1 MALNTITTATS
12 SISPTMATQYYDKK
26 LLRDMK
32 PYLIHTQFG
41 QKRQIPQRNGK
52 IIQFRKFTP
61 FDAMTT
67 ELVEGETPSGG
78 TLTETEIT
86 ATVKSYGDYR
96 TVSDMLDLTAI
107 DPMIAEIVS
116 MNADQAAL
124 SMDRLTRD
132 VLTTSTDATNVIY
145 ATGTQRAAIA
155 ASNKLTTTLLRKGV
169 RALKKAGAKMFT
181 TGGRQHY
188 IGIVAPDTTFD
199 LQDDAN
205 WIAKAQYQDKEQM
218 YTGEIGT
225 IFGVKIVETTEAKM
239 FEANDYIQEAG
250 TNIVAVETL
259 TTIASAA
266 YVLATPSIQVTATAA
281 TGGTQLLG
289 SAGIAALANKYIT
302 IAGQRRKIVSAAA
315 AQTPANGTIL
325 TLDAAL
331 TGVLNEA
338 AAMNSITIYPDGG
351 GIVGNTVAATLVLG
365 KDAYGLIDIQG
376 AGAVR
381 AILKS
386 AKGSGTEDP
395 LEQRNTVGW
404 KIPAFVSKILMPLWL
419 VRIEHGYTA

>member
-32 PYLIHTQFG
+32 PYLVHGQFG
-41 QKRQIPQRNGK
+41 QKRHIPQRNGK
-52 IIQFRKFTP
+52 TIQFRKFTP

-67 ELVEGETPSGG
+67 ELVEGQTPDGG
-78 TLTETEIT
+78 TVTETQLT

-116 MNADQAAL
+116 MNADQAGL
-124 SMDRLTRD
+124 SIDRLTRD
-132 VLTTSTDATNVIY
+132 ALTDSADATNVIY

-155 ASNKLTTTLLRKGV
+155 STNVLTTTLLRKAV

-188 IGIVAPDTTFD
+188 VAIVGPDTTYD
-199 LQDDAN
+199 LQNDAL
-205 WIAKAQYQDKEQM
+205 WQDVSKYQDKENI

-225 IFGVKIVETTEAKM
+225 IFGVKIVETTESKI
-239 FEANDYIQEAG
+239 FEANDNILDAG
-250 TNIVAVETL
+250 TNITETATL
-259 TTIASAA
+259 TTIAADAYLSAI
-266 YVLATPSIQVTATAA
+266 PSIQVTATAS
-281 TGGTQLLG
+281 TLG

-315 AQTPANGTIL
+315 HSTPANGTIL

-331 TGVLNEA
+331 TGVADKA

-351 GIVGNTVAATLVLG
+351 GIVGNPVAATLVLG
-365 KDAYGLIDIQG
+365 RDAYGLIDITG

-381 AILKS
+381 AILKT
-386 AKGSGTEDP
+386 AKSSGTEDP
-395 LEQRNTVGW
+395 LEQRNTIGW
-404 KIPAFVSKILMPLWL
+404 KVQAFVAKILMPLWL
-419 VRIEHGYTA
+419 VRIEHGYSA